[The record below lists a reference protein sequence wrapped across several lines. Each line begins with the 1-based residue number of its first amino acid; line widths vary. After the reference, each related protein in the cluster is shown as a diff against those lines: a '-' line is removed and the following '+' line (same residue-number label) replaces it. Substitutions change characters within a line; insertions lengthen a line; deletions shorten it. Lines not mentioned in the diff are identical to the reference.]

1 MFLKEWKV
9 LVFETDIQTH
19 VTEYGLFRTVI
30 CISTSLLCQFEIN
43 HIGVS
48 EILNINSLVL
58 FPNFTFKSPIVP
70 LSSRTKQIPNLLA
83 SFSNPVLPL
92 VEVLICNTR
101 PGKCRGC
108 VCVFQS
114 HRHQGEHWLPPLDC
128 TCCTAECQR
137 VKTRSQI
144 VLLCI
149 NP

>member
-101 PGKCRGC
+101 PGKCRVC
-108 VCVFQS
+108 VCMCVCFKVT
-114 HRHQGEHWLPPLDC
+114 GTKGNTGFPLW
-128 TCCTAECQR
+128 TVHAVQLS
-137 VKTRSQI
+137 VKE
-144 VLLCI
+144 
-149 NP
+149 